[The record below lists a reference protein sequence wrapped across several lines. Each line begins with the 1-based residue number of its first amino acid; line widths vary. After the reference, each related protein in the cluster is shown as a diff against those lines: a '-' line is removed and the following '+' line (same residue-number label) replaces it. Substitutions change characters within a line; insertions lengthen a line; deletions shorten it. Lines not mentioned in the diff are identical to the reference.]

1 MGFRNPRKK
10 ERQILNDNNHSNS
23 PSHSQHTNTSTSESK
38 QHSCV
43 QGPLRECCSI
53 RTGASRLP
61 CSCTPLLCDCD
72 VVGGLTV
79 WRHNTQKKNRT
90 MLGDIGPRH
99 IESELCGCNKTFR
112 VIAWNLCTFR
122 VIAWNLCGLPENG
135 PSRCAWNTLV
145 RQGGVLC
152 YSIQTGTRISNH
164 CWKLCHGFLIVFC
177 AMRKITFIRSA
188 SGREQTTGRWHWL
201 GSHLCTCVD
210 THFGPKPGAVDR
222 G

>member
-1 MGFRNPRKK
+1 MCPRSITWVLFDSDG
-10 ERQILNDNNHSNS
+10 RFQASLFL
-23 PSHSQHTNTSTSESK
+23 HTTFVCLWCSWRID
-38 QHSCV
+38 CV
-43 QGPLRECCSI
+43 AAWHP
-53 RTGASRLP
+53 
-61 CSCTPLLCDCD
+61 
-72 VVGGLTV
+72 
-79 WRHNTQKKNRT
+79 KKNRT

-122 VIAWNLCGLPENG
+122 VIAWNLYGLPENG

-210 THFGPKPGAVDR
+210 THFGPKPGAVDW